1 MKESIEPK
9 EKDLLDY
16 MQEIGNNLL
25 DYCMR
30 NGVTNGTSVT
40 VMPPDYVNVD
50 ICERYENGETKTI
63 KQKSMIFGEWGNVV
77 VYNYER
83 EKNE

>member
-1 MKESIEPK
+1 MKDSIEKK

-30 NGVTNGTSVT
+30 NGVTNVTSITVT
-40 VMPPDYVNVD
+40 PPDYINVGTCD
-50 ICERYENGETKTI
+50 RYKNVEI
-63 KQKSMIFGEWGNVV
+63 KAITQKSMVYGEWGDVET
-77 VYNYER
+77 YNYKR
-83 EKNE
+83 EEDE

>member
-9 EKDLLDY
+9 EKDLIDY

-30 NGVTNGTSVT
+30 HGITKSASIT
-40 VMPPDYVNVD
+40 VMPPDYINVGTCDRYKNVD
-50 ICERYENGETKTI
+50 IKAIT
-63 KQKSMIFGEWGNVV
+63 QKSMVYSEWGDVET
-77 VYNYER
+77 YNYEM
-83 EKNE
+83 EEDE

>member
-9 EKDLLDY
+9 KKDLIEY

-30 NGVTNGTSVT
+30 HEITKSASIT
-40 VMPPDYVNVD
+40 VKPPDYINVETCD
-50 ICERYENGETKTI
+50 RYENGEI
-63 KQKSMIFGEWGNVV
+63 KAITQKSMVYGEWGDITI
-77 VYNYER
+77 YNYER